1 MNTQEKAYNNAIGS
15 CRNALYNSG
24 IQNQSKAM
32 RTVNNLF
39 SKYRTKETANT
50 DGTDTTAKAG
60 GADTANIS
68 NANSAGSAFD
78 TATIGLQLKQAVDSI
93 FDPTTGMTDE
103 QKKRF
108 VEKLYKKLE
117 SGKKL
122 SADELQYLRMNDP
135 VTYAK
140 AARVQMMRE
149 SFKKQLESA
158 KSKEQAADMYLQNM
172 SRIADD
178 DPAKKELEADYN
190 DVYSQFK
197 KTEAYKKLP
206 DTEKEAKEEKAKKNG
221 NKDNTKVE
229 WEEDKEENSEINEI
243 PLDDF

>member
-15 CRNALYNSG
+15 CRNALYNSS

-93 FDPTTGMTDE
+93 FDPTTGMSDE

-122 SADELQYLRMNDP
+122 SADELQY
-135 VTYAK
+135 
-140 AARVQMMRE
+140 
-149 SFKKQLESA
+149 
-158 KSKEQAADMYLQNM
+158 
-172 SRIADD
+172 
-178 DPAKKELEADYN
+178 
-190 DVYSQFK
+190 
-197 KTEAYKKLP
+197 
-206 DTEKEAKEEKAKKNG
+206 
-221 NKDNTKVE
+221 
-229 WEEDKEENSEINEI
+229 
-243 PLDDF
+243 

>member
-15 CRNALYNSG
+15 CRNALYNSS

-93 FDPTTGMTDE
+93 FDPTTGMSDE

-158 KSKEQAADMYLQNM
+158 KSKERRVRVLG
-172 SRIADD
+172 S
-178 DPAKKELEADYN
+178 
-190 DVYSQFK
+190 
-197 KTEAYKKLP
+197 
-206 DTEKEAKEEKAKKNG
+206 
-221 NKDNTKVE
+221 
-229 WEEDKEENSEINEI
+229 
-243 PLDDF
+243 